1 MLSLQVVKIRMQA
14 AKAGTARYA
23 GTMSAY
29 YNIAVTEGARGLWSG
44 LGPSI
49 VRYNTLFV
57 CVNVCLPAYYTAAL
71 WRIFFLDFPLKLTV
85 CNGYSMR
92 GETQYLK

>member
-1 MLSLQVVKIRMQA
+1 MQA

-23 GTMSAY
+23 GTMAAY

-49 VRYNTLFV
+49 VR
-57 CVNVCLPAYYTAAL
+57 
-71 WRIFFLDFPLKLTV
+71 
-85 CNGYSMR
+85 
-92 GETQYLK
+92 